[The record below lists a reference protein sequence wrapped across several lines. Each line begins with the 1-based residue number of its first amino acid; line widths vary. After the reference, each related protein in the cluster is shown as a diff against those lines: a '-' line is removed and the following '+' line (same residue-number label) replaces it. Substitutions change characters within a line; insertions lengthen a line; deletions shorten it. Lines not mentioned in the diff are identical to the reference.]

1 MALSMLDGARNK
13 IAMNAALIELN
24 NKLCAIKG
32 NYWNNFSENYL
43 LINNINE
50 NYYCYFVLIGWIL
63 VILKFFYKQKIFI

>member
-32 NYWNNFSENYL
+32 NYWNKFSEIYGLGNN
-43 LINNINE
+43 LIDNH
-50 NYYCYFVLIGWIL
+50 YCYF
-63 VILKFFYKQKIFI
+63 FC